1 MQLMWRRVDER
12 FIQTGSRMRA
22 TEAAIVTGV
31 LAGTGL
37 LVAVIAADP
46 VRQAD
51 MAARVALAGHT
62 VAEVAEAEVILT
74 DGSPGLPFGPPV
86 LRLSAHAEEGASVL
100 PSSLSPAQLDAGLRA
115 VAAGLH
121 VTPAYDRYGAA
132 PLTARTVLTPRE
144 VEILRCLGDGMSN
157 KAVARALGISAHT
170 VKFHLE
176 AVFAKLGA
184 ASRAE
189 AVAKGLRRG
198 LILL

>member
-1 MQLMWRRVDER
+1 MRPDAALASAVG
-12 FIQTGSRMRA
+12 IQST
-22 TEAAIVTGV
+22 
-31 LAGTGL
+31 L
-37 LVAVIAADP
+37 LHVAVIAADP

-62 VAEVAEAEVILT
+62 VSDVGNAEVVLA
-74 DGSPGLPFGPPV
+74 DGAAGVPAGLPV
-86 LRLSAHAEEGASVL
+86 LRLAASSDDGTSTL
-100 PSSLSPAQLDAGLRA
+100 PADLSPVQLDAGLRA
-115 VAAGLH
+115 VSAGLR
-121 VTPAYDRYGAA
+121 VAQASDRFGLDAGAGRVA
-132 PLTARTVLTPRE
+132 LTPRE

-189 AVAKGLRRG
+189 AVAKGLRSG

>member
-1 MQLMWRRVDER
+1 
-12 FIQTGSRMRA
+12 MRPDA
-22 TEAAIVTGV
+22 TLASAAGV
-31 LAGTGL
+31 QAGGL
-37 LVAVIAADP
+37 HVAVIAADP

-51 MAARVALAGHT
+51 MAARVALAGHD
-62 VAEVAEAEVILT
+62 VSDVGNAAVVLA
-74 DGSPGLPFGPPV
+74 DGAAGVPFGLPV
-86 LRLSAHAEEGASVL
+86 LRLAARSDDGASTL
-100 PSSLSPAQLDAGLRA
+100 PADLSPSQLDAGLRA
-115 VAAGLH
+115 VASGLR
-121 VTPAYDRYGAA
+121 VAPAADRFGLD
-132 PLTARTVLTPRE
+132 PGRVSLTPRE

>member
-1 MQLMWRRVDER
+1 
-12 FIQTGSRMRA
+12 MRA
-22 TEAAIVTGV
+22 PLAAAGFEAGSQDA
-31 LAGTGL
+31 GL
-37 LVAVIAADP
+37 LVSVVSADA

-62 VAEVAEAEVILT
+62 VLESGADPADDAVAAVVLWDGTGIVGTERPVLLLGHGT
-74 DGSPGLPFGPPV
+74 DG
-86 LRLSAHAEEGASVL
+86 RSVL
-100 PSSLSPAQLDAGLRA
+100 PPDLTPTQLDAGLRA
-115 VAAGLH
+115 VAAGLR
-121 VTPAYDRYGAA
+121 VRIEDAGRREFLPAEQPRA
-132 PLTARTVLTPRE
+132 LLTPRE

-176 AVFAKLGA
+176 AVFTKLDA

>member
-1 MQLMWRRVDER
+1 
-12 FIQTGSRMRA
+12 MRPD
-22 TEAAIVTGV
+22 VT
-31 LAGTGL
+31 LASALELHGL
-37 LVAVIAADP
+37 HVAVIAADP

-62 VAEVAEAEVILT
+62 VSDVGDAAIVLA
-74 DGSPGLPFGPPV
+74 DGAAGVPFGLPI
-86 LRLSAHAEEGASVL
+86 LRLAASSDDGASTL
-100 PSSLSPAQLDAGLRA
+100 PASLSPAQLDAGLRA
-115 VAAGLH
+115 VAAGLR
-121 VTPAYDRYGAA
+121 VAPASGRFGADGAA
-132 PLTARTVLTPRE
+132 RAALTPRE

>member
-1 MQLMWRRVDER
+1 
-12 FIQTGSRMRA
+12 MRA
-22 TEAAIVTGV
+22 PLAA
-31 LAGTGL
+31 AGFETAGHGAGL
-37 LVAVIAADP
+37 LVAVVSADP

-62 VAEVAEAEVILT
+62 LLEPGVEPDAGAEAVVLWDGTGIVGTGRPVLLLGDGT
-74 DGSPGLPFGPPV
+74 DGRSALPPDLTPN
-86 LRLSAHAEEGASVL
+86 
-100 PSSLSPAQLDAGLRA
+100 QLDAGLRA
-115 VAAGLH
+115 VAAGLR
-121 VTPAYDRYGAA
+121 VRIEDGPAREFHPAEPMRA
-132 PLTARTVLTPRE
+132 LLTPRE

-176 AVFAKLGA
+176 AVFTKLGA

>member
-1 MQLMWRRVDER
+1 
-12 FIQTGSRMRA
+12 MRA
-22 TEAAIVTGV
+22 DAALAQGV
-31 LAGTGL
+31 LADNGL
-37 LVAVIAADP
+37 LVGVISADP

-62 VAEVAEAEVILT
+62 VSVVEEAEVILT
-74 DGSPGLPFGPPV
+74 DGSLESPFGLAV
-86 LRLSAHAEEGASVL
+86 LRLSVHGDDGVSVL
-100 PSSLSPAQLDAGLRA
+100 PPDLSPAQLDAGLRA
-115 VAAGLH
+115 VAAGLRIG
-121 VTPAYDRYGAA
+121 VPGYDRFGLA
-132 PLTARTVLTPRE
+132 PEPGRTALTPRE
-144 VEILRCLGDGMSN
+144 IEILRCLGDGMSN

-176 AVFAKLGA
+176 AVFAKLGV